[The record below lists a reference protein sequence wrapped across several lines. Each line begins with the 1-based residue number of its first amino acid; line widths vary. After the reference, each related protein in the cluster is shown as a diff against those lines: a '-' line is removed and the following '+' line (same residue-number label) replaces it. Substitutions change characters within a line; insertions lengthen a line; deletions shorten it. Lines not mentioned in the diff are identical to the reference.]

1 MTLFAIRA
9 PYGRQSS
16 WRSGSGQAVPVII
29 HETLNASHPGMAN
42 SRLTQ
47 AQPCAGLDE
56 VVVPIRAAHCRCL
69 GRVSLRKGLC
79 VSEVAIPK
87 SDLPT
92 STEKP
97 TLTFFTGGCDEGVPV
112 NRYFDEQRFGQFV
125 EIVTGSGI
133 PLIASRRASNARSR
147 LDDAGFRDVPLDWQ
161 LYGGIPF
168 DDALAGREAAWQALR
183 QPETTVVDLDGLI
196 ATGAVSELQETPL
209 RLTSRQIRELLDGNV
224 VTTNLP
230 GRGVHVA
237 LQAAEGDWRRKLP
250 EAVTVPDLAAFLAN
264 PSVLDNRGRPIRLT
278 LSTDNVRELRT
289 AGRTSVTDAAGS
301 TEIRL
306 TESWGP
312 VTGSASVG
320 VREVTSVAGSW
331 DQATLTASMEAAESE
346 QSSTTSAP
354 IVPRLGIYLPWRQRW
369 VLDGY
374 ARGRLLYT
382 TPLAPREEVTI
393 EVFTW
398 DRLRRSL
405 DQTTES
411 DIEQTFEST
420 DTTRDVTDI
429 MNEAT
434 KGSDLQA
441 RAEASFDYSAYGAT
455 ISLSGGVSVGQ
466 KLNSLARTSTN
477 NLHENVSKAAAR
489 VKTRRTSRIVESR
502 ESGREERTTRR
513 LTNTSECHG
522 LTIQYFEIVA
532 AYQLVTEHLRED
544 VRPVVLV
551 ANPLRTLKFDN
562 KTIRQYEASLRAAL
576 FDAGLAGGFDA
587 VRLTAARAYAR
598 GLVCEDLPCDEK
610 ATKSGVK
617 TEDSLD
623 TTQLSAAIER
633 LRTAWRTMKL
643 ATYKGVFEAMDDQHR
658 HELEPTAE
666 EMRSFRIWVTY
677 RMLLQTNGAVA
688 AALEKLPANTVPP
701 NASADT
707 IRTLA
712 AGLVAELPQGG
723 LEATIA
729 TMDARVDAK
738 RTIARSHVFDYS
750 GNPSA
755 EANWWNDRIEQLGLL
770 ALDDAGLTAA
780 VSSFLGAWDDTFG
793 ATALSPAAT
802 AAVEKAKAEA
812 ERMSARDRLEA
823 GFALRDSA
831 MALEREEAL
840 TLHLNENANY
850 YRHAVF
856 VARPVAEQLVELA
869 KLGVSIEM
877 IEPRVIGSIGD
888 SLVLPVSTAWEHYPT
903 LDKQLETWL
912 KDVSPIEPLSEEVT
926 LATPGLLMQ
935 TLVDDGCACGP
946 EMRRRQDIETET
958 LELARDRQRSELQL
972 VEAEA
977 ARYRKRL
984 DRDRLDDP
992 DRASDPLEGND

>member
-1 MTLFAIRA
+1 ML
-9 PYGRQSS
+9 
-16 WRSGSGQAVPVII
+16 
-29 HETLNASHPGMAN
+29 
-42 SRLTQ
+42 
-47 AQPCAGLDE
+47 
-56 VVVPIRAAHCRCL
+56 PIRRWCHL
-69 GRVSLRKGLC
+69 SKGST
-79 VSEVAIPK
+79 VSEVAISELDPNASMK
-87 SDLPT
+87 T
-92 STEKP
+92 S
-97 TLTFFTGGCDEGVPV
+97 TLTFFTGGCDEHVPV
-112 NRYFDEQRFGQFV
+112 SRYFDEQRFGQFV

-133 PLIASRRASNARSR
+133 PLIASRKASNARSR
-147 LDDAGFRDVPLDWQ
+147 LDDAGFEDVPLNWQ

-168 DDALAGREAAWQALR
+168 DDALAGREAAWRATR
-183 QPETTVVDLDGLI
+183 QPETIVVDLDALI
-196 ATGAVSELQETPL
+196 ATGTVSEMREAAL
-209 RLTSRQIRELLDGNV
+209 RLTPPQIRDLLDGNV

-230 GRGVHVA
+230 GRGVRVA

-250 EAVTVPDLAAFLAN
+250 EVVSVPDLAAFLAN
-264 PSVLDNRGRPIRLT
+264 PTVMDNRGRPLRLT
-278 LSTDNVRELRT
+278 LSTENVRELRT
-289 AGRTSVTDAAGS
+289 ASRTSVTDVAGT

-306 TESWGP
+306 TESWGLA
-312 VTGSASVG
+312 TGATSVG
-320 VREVTSVAGSW
+320 VPEATSVAGSW
-331 DQATLTASMEAAESE
+331 GPVTGAISVGVETPSGAGALGPVTVTGLVSAESE
-346 QSSTTSAP
+346 QSSTTPSQ

-393 EVFTW
+393 EILTW

-405 DQTTES
+405 DQTSES
-411 DIEQTFEST
+411 EIEQTFESA
-420 DTTRDVTDI
+420 DTTRDVTDV

-441 RAEASFDYSAYGAT
+441 RADASFDYSAYGAT

-466 KLNSLARTSTN
+466 KLNSVARTSTN

-502 ESGREERTTRR
+502 ETGREERTTRR
-513 LTNTSECHG
+513 LTNTSDCHG

-532 AYQLVTEHLRED
+532 SYQLVTEHLRED

-551 ANPLRTLKFDN
+551 ANPLQTLKFDN

-576 FDAGLAGGFDA
+576 FDVGLTSGFDA

-598 GLVCEDLPCDEK
+598 GLVCEDLPCDRK
-610 ATKSGVK
+610 APKAGTNA
-617 TEDSLD
+617 EDDLD
-623 TTQLSAAIER
+623 TTQLIAAIER
-633 LRTAWRTMKL
+633 LRTAWRSMKI
-643 ATYKGVFEAMDDQHR
+643 ATYKGVFEAMDDQYR
-658 HELEPTAE
+658 HELEPTAA
-666 EMRSFRIWVTY
+666 EMRSFRIWLTY

-688 AALEKLPANTVPP
+688 AALDKLPANAVPP
-701 NASADT
+701 NASVDT

-729 TMDARVDAK
+729 TMDSRVDAK
-738 RTIARSHVFDYS
+738 RVIARSHVFDYS

-755 EANWWNDRIEQLGLL
+755 EANWWNGRIEELGLL

-780 VSSFLGAWDDTFG
+780 ISSFLHAWDDTFG
-793 ATALSPAAT
+793 SAALSPAAT
-802 AAVEKAKAEA
+802 AEVEKAKAEA

-869 KLGVSIEM
+869 KLGVDIEM
-877 IEPRVIGSIGD
+877 IEPRVVGSIGD
-888 SLVLPVSTAWEHYPT
+888 SLVLPISAAWEHYPT
-903 LDKQLETWL
+903 LDDHLKTWL
-912 KDVSPIEPLSEEVT
+912 EDVPPIKPLSDNVT

-946 EMRRRQDIETET
+946 EMRRRQVIETET
-958 LELARDRQRSELQL
+958 LELARDRQRFEMQL

-977 ARYRKRL
+977 TRYSKRV
-984 DRDRLDDP
+984 DRGQLDDP
-992 DRASDPLEGND
+992 DRVSDPLEGNN